1 MNYTDFDGALLLA
14 LKALLQERNVTRA
27 AAQLGISQPALSA
40 RLARLRDILADP
52 LFVPAAN
59 GRGVVPTPRAQALE
73 QELLQVLE
81 GLKRLVSQPERFDPA
96 TTTRTFV
103 IALFETPAAVLAP
116 DLCARLKHE
125 AKHAKLAFI
134 HPPRDVFERLEQGQ
148 IDLLITVP
156 GALRDDLMQ
165 RPLWEDGFLTAQRK
179 GHPRGTGPLDLET
192 FCALDHVLV
201 SSEGGRFAGV
211 VDEALVEINQVRNVA
226 FSIQNYA
233 LAPLLVASTD
243 ILCTLPSRFLCQYR
257 DRLDLFEP
265 PLELSALRLVL
276 AWHPRNNKDA
286 GHQWLRRQ
294 VYLSAELEPA

>member
-1 MNYTDFDGALLLA
+1 MNYTDFDAALLLT
-14 LKALLQERNVTRA
+14 LKALLEERNVTRA
-27 AAQLGISQPALSA
+27 AARLGISQPALSA

-81 GLKRLVSQPERFDPA
+81 GLRRLASEPDAFDPA

-103 IALFETPAAVLAP
+103 IALFETPAALLAP
-116 DLCARLKHE
+116 ALCAGLARE
-125 AKHAKLAFI
+125 AKHARLAFVQPA
-134 HPPRDVFERLEQGQ
+134 HDVFERLEQGQ

-156 GALRDDLMQ
+156 EALRDDVMQ
-165 RPLWEDGFLTAQRK
+165 RALWEDGFLTAQRK
-179 GHPRGTGPLDLET
+179 GHPRGTGPLDLDV

-211 VDEALVEINQVRNVA
+211 VDDALVGLNRVRNVV
-226 FSIQNYA
+226 FSIQSYA
-233 LAPLLVASTD
+233 LAPSLIAATD
-243 ILCTLPSRFLCQYR
+243 AVCTLPARFLAQYR

-265 PLELSALRLVL
+265 PVELATLRLSL

-294 VYLSAELEPA
+294 VYLAAQVEPA

>member
-14 LKALLQERNVTRA
+14 LKALLEERNVTRA

-116 DLCARLKHE
+116 DLCARLERE
-125 AKHAKLAFI
+125 AKQARLAFI

-156 GALRDDLMQ
+156 DALRDDLMQ

-179 GHPRGTGPLDLET
+179 GHPRGTGPLDLDT

-211 VDEALVEINQVRNVA
+211 VDDALVEANHVRNVA
-226 FSIQNYA
+226 FSIQHYA
-233 LAPLLVASTD
+233 LAPLVVGSTD
-243 ILCTLPSRFLCQYR
+243 AVCTLPSRFFSQYR

-265 PLELSALRLVL
+265 PIELSALRLVL

-294 VYLSAELEPA
+294 VYLSAQLEPA